1 MAMAPF
7 PSPTER
13 IVASALLLLT
23 ATPPKFCLDDD
34 RERSKIE
41 SCRGSSVSGDSTK
54 SCTSLITTSDISTD
68 EIRARKIRI
77 MALAALRRQMNLKVV
92 RRSRSRTQT
101 TWKTISGSSKATAS
115 FGSET
120 TESSCVSTTSS
131 AASSARSRS
140 QHHVSRSGWSSIK
153 LAVVREDPMKR
164 RRLTWSSHLRRKAD
178 AILKLLSGA
187 GWLSE
192 VKIRQTIGDSPDTS
206 KALRMLLKLEK
217 VKRAGSGGRHNP
229 YVYSVY
235 IFISLLFKCC
245 QMNLNFKIC

>member
-1 MAMAPF
+1 MAMAMAPF

-77 MALAALRRQMNLKVV
+77 MAFVALRRQMNLKVV
-92 RRSRSRTQT
+92 RRSRSKTQT
-101 TWKTISGSSKATAS
+101 TWKTFSGSSKATAS

-120 TESSCVSTTSS
+120 TESSCVSTT
-131 AASSARSRS
+131 SSARSRS

-164 RRLTWSSHLRRKAD
+164 RRLTWSSHMRRKAD

-235 IFISLLFKCC
+235 IFISLLFKCS